1 MERTSRWLI
10 VSIIIAGIGIIFF
23 AGKLGYDY
31 GLKQARKAGAAVFS
45 EASSEMVSSETSSE
59 NMSEGLADENSQTS
73 DYTEDPYRKI
83 KKRIGCTT
91 LVEGNVL
98 EMGGFE
104 LELLDVEYTQEHG
117 DWIGSEGL
125 VELFIQQADENMN
138 ILSDEQYIV
147 LHMRATAK
155 EEKTYNYEAG
165 VNRLPVQNFRV
176 FFCDMEQESVAGYE
190 VFGAGGDV
198 YENKDAANMFVLDLD
213 YEETKEFTVVF
224 VDTDSVLRT
233 NEELYMIFTPNISG
247 GGIVSGSEAD
257 VWKGLIQHV
266 EN

>member
-10 VSIIIAGIGIIFF
+10 ASIIIVGIGILFF

-31 GLKQARKAGAAVFS
+31 ISKQAHKAGTAVSS
-45 EASSEMVSSETSSE
+45 EASSG
-59 NMSEGLADENSQTS
+59 NMSEDATDGNSQTS
-73 DYTEDPYRKI
+73 DYAEDPYHKI
-83 KKRIGCTT
+83 KQRIGCTT
-91 LVEGNVL
+91 LVEGSVL
-98 EMGGFE
+98 EIGGFK

-117 DWIGSEGL
+117 DWIGSEEL
-125 VELFIQQADENMN
+125 VELFIQQADANMN

-155 EEKTYNYEAG
+155 EEETYNYEAG

-224 VDTDSVLRT
+224 VDTDNVLRT
-233 NEELYMIFTPNISG
+233 KEELYMIFTPNISG